1 MTPAE
6 IEALSKWEIK
16 DIDAKQAIDWL
27 VKVNVISGHA
37 ALFGLAYFIHC
48 MAKKEAD
55 LQQRLR
61 ELDERNQTQ
70 AHCLAARD
78 KIIQQQV
85 TIQHA
90 YRDEMAALKKDLSAA
105 RRCGSCKWWDVH
117 DRRCYNSKS
126 QLLKEMCVL
135 RFQACDFWEDLR
147 ECYKQRDSE

>member
-1 MTPAE
+1 MRK
-6 IEALSKWEIK
+6 ALSKLSKARQEI
-16 DIDAKQAIDWL
+16 QAIIL
-27 VKVNVISGHA
+27 QRSNISRLYLEQA
-37 ALFGLAYFIHC
+37 QI
-48 MAKKEAD
+48 
-55 LQQRLR
+55 LR
-61 ELDERNQTQ
+61 ELDEKNQTQ
-70 AHCLAARD
+70 ATVLAERD
-78 KIIQQQV
+78 KVIEQQL

-147 ECYKQRDSE
+147 ECYKQRDVE